1 MGILIRF
8 DSRERGFRVLDALEQ
23 VAKRLHVNAC
33 AGRVRVVDSAANPD
47 WAHCQ
52 RDKPG
57 AVQGADRRDK
67 LKLDEASMELLNRA
81 SD

>member
-47 WAHCQ
+47 CAY
-52 RDKPG
+52 R
-57 AVQGADRRDK
+57 RRDK
-67 LKLDEASMELLNRA
+67 LKLDEASMELLNRG